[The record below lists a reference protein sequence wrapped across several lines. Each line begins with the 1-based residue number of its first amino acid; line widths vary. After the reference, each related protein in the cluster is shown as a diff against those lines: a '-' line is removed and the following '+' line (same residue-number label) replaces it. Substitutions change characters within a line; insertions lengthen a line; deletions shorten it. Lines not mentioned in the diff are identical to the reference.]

1 MTKQL
6 NPLANSGQ
14 KIVIAVTALNAVDS
28 PGPGVAVIRAIREC
42 PDFEVRIIGL
52 SYESLEP
59 GLYMHD
65 IVDKTYSI
73 PYPSAGTDAL
83 LGRLIYIHNLEKIDL
98 IIPNFDAELFN
109 FIKLRDRL
117 MNIGIRT
124 FLPNLD
130 QFEAR
135 DKIKLYEFGKKHG
148 LTVPRDKIIY
158 QVRDLAEIAEQVG
171 YPMVVKGKFY
181 DAVVAN
187 TLEQAQRAFYEIQAK
202 WGLPIIVQEFI
213 TGTEIN
219 IAALGDGEGNA
230 ISVIPM
236 RKLYITD
243 KGKAW
248 AGITLDDSTY
258 IDLARKFVEVTKWRG
273 GCELEVMQTIDGKSY
288 IMEVNPRF
296 PAWIYLTAAA
306 GQNQPATLVKM
317 AFGQRVLPF
326 KTYEVGKIFIRYS
339 WDLITDISEFQQI
352 SGTGELDGGK
362 KSEVRNSGCGKI
374 QFDNMN

>member
-1 MTKQL
+1 MENQIK
-6 NPLANSGQ
+6 NAEEAVR
-14 KIVIAVTALNAVDS
+14 KKYVIAVTALNAIDS

-65 IVDKTYSI
+65 LVDKTYQI
-73 PYPSAGTDAL
+73 PYPSSGTDTL
-83 LGRLIYIHNLEKIDL
+83 MGRLMHIHKIEHIDL

-109 FIKLRDRL
+109 FIKLRDKL
-117 MNIGIRT
+117 SEVGIRT
-124 FLPNLD
+124 FLPELA

-135 DKIKLYEFGKKHG
+135 DKIKLYEFGKIHG
-148 LTVPRDKIIY
+148 LTMPKDKIIY
-158 QVRDLAEIAEQVG
+158 QVKDLADVSEIIG

-181 DAVVAN
+181 DAIVAN
-187 TLEQAQRAFYEIQAK
+187 TLEQAQKAFYKIQAK
-202 WGLPIIVQEFI
+202 WGLPIIIQEFI
-213 TGTEIN
+213 NGTEIN

-248 AGITLDDSTY
+248 AGITLDDASF
-258 IDLARKFVEVTKWRG
+258 IELARKFVEVTKWRG
-273 GCELEVMQTIDGKSY
+273 GCELEVMQTADGKPY

-306 GQNQPATLVKM
+306 GQNQPAALVKM
-317 AFGQRVLPF
+317 AVGEKVEPF
-326 KTYEVGKIFIRYS
+326 TEYEVGKIFIRYA
-339 WDLITDISEFQQI
+339 WDLITDIHEFQKV
-352 SGTGELDGGK
+352 SGTGEL
-362 KSEVRNSGCGKI
+362 
-374 QFDNMN
+374 

>member
-1 MTKQL
+1 MKR
-6 NPLANSGQ
+6 
-14 KIVIAVTALNAVDS
+14 KIVIAVTGLNAIDS

-42 PDFEVRIIGL
+42 TDFDARIIGL

-65 IVDKTYSI
+65 LVDKTYQI
-73 PYPSAGTDAL
+73 PYPSGGTDSL
-83 LGRLIYIHNLEKIDL
+83 LTRLKYIHEIENLEL

-109 FIKLRDRL
+109 FIKLRDTL
-117 MNIGIRT
+117 KSIGIAT
-124 FLPNLD
+124 FMPDLK

-135 DKIKLYEFGKKHG
+135 DKMKLLEFGKKFDFY
-148 LTVPRDKIIY
+148 VPDDNVVHEIKELKKIG
-158 QVRDLAEIAEQVG
+158 EKFE
-171 YPMVVKGKFY
+171 YPLVVKGKFY
-181 DAVVAN
+181 DAIIAH
-187 TLEQAQRAFYEIQAK
+187 TYEQAEKAYYKIQAK

-213 TGTEIN
+213 KGTEIN
-219 IAALGDGEGNA
+219 IAALGDGEGNT

-248 AGITLDDSTY
+248 AGVTLDDD
-258 IDLARKFVEVTKWRG
+258 DLVNLAKKFIKATNWRG
-273 GCELEVMQTIDGKSY
+273 GCELEVMLTSDGKPY

-317 AFGQRVLPF
+317 ALGEKVEAF
-326 KTYEVGKIFIRYS
+326 TEYEVGKIFIRYA
-339 WDLITDISEFQQI
+339 WDLITDIREFQKI
-352 SGTGELDGGK
+352 SGNGEL
-362 KSEVRNSGCGKI
+362 
-374 QFDNMN
+374 